1 MTATDTASS
10 PAPSAPMRDP
20 AGRGGL
26 VDVFR
31 RRYLLKLLVRKEVKV
46 RYQGSLLGM
55 GWSYIQPMMRFVV
68 YYVIIGVVL
77 AMNRSVPNFA
87 VHIVSGMTLVHFF
100 SETFGSTTR
109 SVVKNKSLVRK
120 VGLPRE
126 MFPVASTLVSAVN
139 IIPGLVILIV
149 AAVLTGWH
157 PTADL
162 VPSALLGFT
171 LVGVW
176 GFGLGLLFSAFNVY
190 YRDFS
195 KVVQVITMLLPWSTP
210 MIYEYARVA
219 KVFEDR
225 AWWALEIYLANP
237 VAEAVMLFQQAFW
250 IPTVDDQGLSKPGEH
265 DALDLAPHLYERGLI
280 LLVIGLLLIWFAQK
294 MFSRLE
300 SSFAEQL

>member
-1 MTATDTASS
+1 MTATDRVQPPPSS
-10 PAPSAPMRDP
+10 PLRDP

-31 RRYLLKLLVRKEVKV
+31 RRFLLKLLVRKEVKV

-55 GWSYIQPMMRFVV
+55 GWSYIQPLMRFVV
-68 YYVIIGVVL
+68 YYVIIGIVL
-77 AMNRSVPNFA
+77 QMNRSIPNFA
-87 VHIVSGMTLVHFF
+87 VHIVAGMTMVHFF

-126 MFPVASTLVSAVN
+126 MFPVAATLVSAVN
-139 IIPGLVILIV
+139 IVPGLVILFI

-157 PTADL
+157 PTVHL
-162 VPSALLGFT
+162 VPSALLG
-171 LVGVW
+171 VAIVAVW

-195 KVVQVITMLLPWSTP
+195 KVVQVVTMLLPWSTP
-210 MIYEYARVA
+210 MIYDYARVA
-219 KVFEDR
+219 GVFEER
-225 AWWALEIYLANP
+225 AWWALELYLANP

-250 IPTVDDQGLSKPGEH
+250 IPTVDDRGLSRPGEL
-265 DALDLAPHLYERGLI
+265 DALDMAPHLYERGLI
-280 LLVIGLLLIWFAQK
+280 ILGVGLLLVWFAQK
-294 MFSRLE
+294 AFSRLE
-300 SSFAEQL
+300 TSFAEQL